1 MSPAPPRDTP
11 SGRTYNNLRNL
22 ARRQGRDVAEYL
34 SLFVLEGFLAR
45 LSASQY
51 ADQLILKGGVLMAAF
66 SARRPTRD
74 IDLSASGF
82 PNDVVE
88 AEGRVRSIAAIGI
101 DDDLIF
107 VTSSVRGEEIR
118 DDSEYHGVRVHI
130 IARLASAEI
139 PFHVD
144 VNFGDPV
151 WPAPVRTGLP
161 RLLGGQIDVLAY
173 PVTMVLAEK
182 IVTAVERGAANTRW
196 RDFVDVA
203 SLATKADISGDD
215 MIRSLAIVAASRQ
228 IELLPLTEV
237 LDGMADNAQRK
248 WAAWRRKQH
257 LDATTPEHFQN
268 LLDSCSAFADPV
280 LRREVDG
287 FHWSSHD
294 HRWS

>member
-107 VTSSVRGEEIR
+107 VTSSVRGGGNPRRFGIPRRPSPHHRTTGVCE
-118 DDSEYHGVRVHI
+118 DSV
-130 IARLASAEI
+130 
-139 PFHVD
+139 
-144 VNFGDPV
+144 
-151 WPAPVRTGLP
+151 P
-161 RLLGGQIDVLAY
+161 RG
-173 PVTMVLAEK
+173 
-182 IVTAVERGAANTRW
+182 
-196 RDFVDVA
+196 
-203 SLATKADISGDD
+203 
-215 MIRSLAIVAASRQ
+215 RQ
-228 IELLPLTEV
+228 
-237 LDGMADNAQRK
+237 
-248 WAAWRRKQH
+248 
-257 LDATTPEHFQN
+257 
-268 LLDSCSAFADPV
+268 
-280 LRREVDG
+280 LR
-287 FHWSSHD
+287 
-294 HRWS
+294 

>member
-34 SLFVLEGFLAR
+34 SLFALEGFLAR

-130 IARLASAEI
+130 IARLASAKI